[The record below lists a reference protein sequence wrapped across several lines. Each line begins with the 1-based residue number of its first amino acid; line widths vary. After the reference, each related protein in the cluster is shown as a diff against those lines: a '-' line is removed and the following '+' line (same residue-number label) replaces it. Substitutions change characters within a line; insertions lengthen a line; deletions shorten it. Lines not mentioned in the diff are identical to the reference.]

1 MILTTGVDGK
11 VMMSVDTHHDDGPI
25 DKLVRIGF
33 SEYEAKAYVALLRES
48 PVTGY
53 QLAKLSGVPRS
64 MIYEVLGK
72 LTSRGAAMTLRKE
85 GSTQYAPVPAQ
96 EFLEQLHR
104 EQEALIGS
112 LEQDLSD
119 LDVSSD
125 RDYVWNIEGHDN
137 IMAKAYEMIAQAR
150 ERIYLALLPETFS
163 ALRAPL
169 IDVISRGVQVVAYS
183 TTELDLPGARL
194 VAAPAS
200 EVMTGRV
207 EGLWLV
213 LVVDGKEV
221 LIGELLSENR
231 ARASWTGSPLFVFVA
246 EHHLRVD
253 FYLPHVLAMLGDRA
267 IDLIREEDRDL
278 FAVAFESRLET

>member
-1 MILTTGVDGK
+1 
-11 VMMSVDTHHDDGPI
+11 MSVDTHSENGPI
-25 DKLVRIGF
+25 DKLVQIGF

-104 EQEALIGS
+104 EQETLIGS
-112 LEQDLSD
+112 LERDLAD
-119 LDVSSD
+119 LNVSSD
-125 RDYVWNIEGHDN
+125 LDYVWNIEGHEN

-150 ERIYLALLPETFS
+150 SRIYLALLPETLPT
-163 ALRAPL
+163 LRPPL
-169 IDVISRGVQVVAYS
+169 VAAIERGVQVVAYS
-183 TTELDLPGARL
+183 TRELDLPGARM
-194 VAAPAS
+194 VAVPPS
-200 EVMTGRV
+200 QVIDERV

-213 LVVDGKEV
+213 LVVDGREV
-221 LIGELLSENR
+221 LIGELLTENQ

-253 FYLPHVLAMLGDRA
+253 FYLPHVLALLGDRA
-267 IDLIREEDRDL
+267 LDLIREEDRDL
-278 FAVAFESRLET
+278 FAVAFESHLDR